1 MSDDLVPK
9 DRDVPEPITKG
20 LAGQQLQAIALL
32 VQGTRPGVVARKIG
46 IDRATLWRWRQLP
59 QFRGHLE
66 RLRYELH
73 TARVDRIWSLVDK
86 AYDVVEEHLDE
97 GDSQVAL
104 RLLGLAGGG
113 GSQILAGR
121 VRGPRTR
128 GPLLP
133 EPEPGVVALPLEPD
147 DDVVPTAENVAL
159 RCASLPEGVTE
170 SQESVPAGRSRSP
183 SPPRSGFLHAGRAHR
198 GRG

>member
-1 MSDDLVPK
+1 MKERTMSDDLVPK

-104 RLLGLAGGG
+104 RLLGLAGGRLTDPG
-113 GSQILAGR
+113 GEG
-121 VRGPRTR
+121 TR
-128 GPLLP
+128 
-133 EPEPGVVALPLEPD
+133 
-147 DDVVPTAENVAL
+147 
-159 RCASLPEGVTE
+159 
-170 SQESVPAGRSRSP
+170 PAD
-183 SPPRSGFLHAGRAHR
+183 
-198 GRG
+198 